1 MTLNGERVSWGLL
14 AIGVAAIISTYLAA
28 SAWERVKTMPPD
40 RTIQVTGS
48 AKKRIVSD
56 QIEWTANLE
65 ARNLDR
71 KNAYR
76 ELHQQL
82 STTKDYLKEQGVKE
96 EEIRPGSVSVDELFD
111 TEYVGVGEDRIE
123 RQVFKGYKMNQPITV
138 RSTDVNRV
146 ERLSR
151 EISQLFERGVAVTSY
166 QPNYYYTKLG
176 ELKIEMLAEASKDAR
191 NRAENIVQKAGD
203 ARLGE
208 LRSADMGVINVNPA
222 NSTDTSWQ
230 GNNDS
235 SSLEKDILTIVH
247 VTFQLN

>member
-1 MTLNGERVSWGLL
+1 MTFNGERISLGLI
-14 AIGVAAIISTYLAA
+14 AIGAAAIISTYLAA

-40 RTIQVTGS
+40 RTITVTGS

-56 QIEWTANLE
+56 QIEWTANLQ
-65 ARNLDR
+65 AQNVDR
-71 KNAYR
+71 TSAYR
-76 ELHQQL
+76 ELHQQMQ
-82 STTKDYLKEQGVKE
+82 TTLGYLNEQGLKDGD
-96 EEIRPGSVSVDELFD
+96 IRPGSVSVEETFE
-111 TEYVGVGEDRIE
+111 TEYVGVGDQRIE
-123 RQVFKGYKMNQPITV
+123 RQVFKGYKMNQPIIV
-138 RSTDVNRV
+138 RSEDVTLV

-166 QPNYYYTKLG
+166 PPAYYYTKLG

-203 ARLGE
+203 AELGK

-247 VTFQLN
+247 VVFELH